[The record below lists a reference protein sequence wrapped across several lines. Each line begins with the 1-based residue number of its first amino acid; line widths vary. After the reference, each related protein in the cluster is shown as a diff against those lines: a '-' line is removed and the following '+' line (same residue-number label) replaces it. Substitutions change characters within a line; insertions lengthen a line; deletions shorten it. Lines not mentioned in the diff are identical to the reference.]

1 MQPEDFEKTKRSSGP
16 LRLIAFSAAGF
27 ILLGALAVAAGNC
40 AVQTGG
46 TPAAASPLQISE
58 YMSSNNAVPDSA
70 GTFSDWV
77 EVTNAGDTA
86 LSLKGYALECGQ
98 KTGMLPGKQLAPGS
112 AP

>member
-40 AVQTGG
+40 AGADRRNA
-46 TPAAASPLQISE
+46 AAASPLQISE
-58 YMSSNNAVPDSA
+58 YMSSNNAVPDSSGNLQRLGGGDKRRGHGPIPEGVRPGEREKTA
-70 GTFSDWV
+70 CCPTGSFS
-77 EVTNAGDTA
+77 
-86 LSLKGYALECGQ
+86 
-98 KTGMLPGKQLAPGS
+98 PGS